1 MVAIAGRLDRGVN
14 VSPAVQGLHL
24 RDLPTLTLL
33 RVWTMNS
40 VYYLVVADAPEVL
53 LHGGPFFPEWT
64 AGRLDGAT
72 IVVNG
77 LIKIGWIGVGL
88 PMEICAAGRRI
99 VTSPVRTITIE
110 DAPTSALH

>member
-1 MVAIAGRLDRGVN
+1 MAAMAGRLDRAVTD
-14 VSPAVQGLHL
+14 SPAVQGLHL

-40 VYYLVVADAPEVL
+40 VYRLLTTEAPEVL
-53 LHGGPFFPEWT
+53 LQGGPFFPEWT
-64 AGRLDGAT
+64 TARLDGAT
-72 IVVNG
+72 VSG
-77 LIKIGWIGVGL
+77 LIRIGWIGVGL

-99 VTSPVRTITIE
+99 VTSPVRAIAVE

>member
-1 MVAIAGRLDRGVN
+1 MVSMAGRLDPGVN
-14 VSPAVQGLHL
+14 VSPAVLGLHL

-40 VYYLVVADAPEVL
+40 VYCLVVADAPEVL
-53 LHGGPFFPEWT
+53 LQGGPFFPEWT
-64 AGRLDGAT
+64 AARLDGAA
-72 IVVNG
+72 ISG

-99 VTSPVRTITIE
+99 ITSPVRAITIE
-110 DAPTSALH
+110 DASTSALH